1 MAHNHQHGHEEHGHT
16 HGAVDPSI
24 ATSERGIW
32 AVNWSFVG
40 LFVTALLQL
49 VVVALSGSVALL
61 SDTIHNFGDALTA
74 IPLWVAF
81 ALARLGPSR
90 RFTFGYGRVEDLAGV
105 IVVLIILFSAV
116 VAGYQAV
123 DRLLHP
129 QPIELL
135 GAVAAAAL
143 VGFIG
148 NEAVAIFRIRVGRQI
163 GSAALVADGYH
174 ARTDGWT
181 SLAVLVGAIGVWLG
195 YPLADPIVGLLIAA
209 AILVIVW
216 QTGKTV
222 FTRLLDG
229 LETSVIDEIQQAA
242 AAVEGVE
249 AVAEVRARWLGHR
262 LRAEVNVAVDPDLSV
277 AEGHAIARE
286 VNHCL
291 LHELRYLDMAVV
303 HVDPV
308 QEVGE
313 EYHRIASHSHDGLPP
328 HSH

>member
-1 MAHNHQHGHEEHGHT
+1 MAHNYRHGHEEHGHT

-24 ATSERGIW
+24 ATSERGMW
-32 AVNWSFVG
+32 AVKWSFVG
-40 LFVTALLQL
+40 LFVTALLQ
-49 VVVALSGSVALL
+49 VVVVVLSGSVALL

-74 IPLWVAF
+74 VPLWIAF
-81 ALARLGPSR
+81 ALTRLGASR

-123 DRLLHP
+123 DRLLNP

-143 VGFIG
+143 VGFVG

-163 GSAALVADGYH
+163 GSAALIADGYH

-209 AILVIVW
+209 AILVIVR
-216 QTGKTV
+216 QSGKTV

-229 LETSVIDEIQQAA
+229 VDPEVIEEIRLAA
-242 AAVEGVE
+242 QHVPGVE
-249 AVAEVRARWLGHR
+249 DVAEVRARWLGHR

-286 VNHCL
+286 VNHQL

-308 QEVGE
+308 QEAGE
-313 EYHRIASHSHDGLPP
+313 EHHRIAAHTHDGLPP